1 MFKIK
6 HLIKDTMN
14 KSNREFIAENLKD
27 KIVRLQIDICNRIS
41 EQAVLGFISSSNF
54 QCLLSI
60 SSLIFNALDVQEI
73 LSDEQFSSIL
83 NLYNKALYA

>member
-1 MFKIK
+1 
-6 HLIKDTMN
+6 MN
-14 KSNREFIAENLKD
+14 ESNGEFIAENLQD
-27 KIVRLQIDICNRIS
+27 KVVRLQVDICNRIS

-60 SSLIFNALDVQEI
+60 FSLIFNALDVQEI

>member
-14 KSNREFIAENLKD
+14 EYNREFIAENLQD
-27 KIVRLQIDICNRIS
+27 KIAKLQVDTCNRIS
-41 EQAVLGFISSSNF
+41 KQANLGFVSSSDF

-60 SSLIFNALDVQEI
+60 SSLIFNALDAQEI

>member
-1 MFKIK
+1 MLKIK
-6 HLIKDTMN
+6 HLTDITMN
-14 KSNREFIAENLKD
+14 KENNKFISE
-27 KIVRLQIDICNRIS
+27 RLQDTIAQYQVDICNRITK
-41 EQAVLGFISSSNF
+41 QAILGFVSSSNF

-60 SSLIFNALDVQEI
+60 SSLIFNVLDVQEM

>member
-1 MFKIK
+1 MLKIK
-6 HLIKDTMN
+6 HLINITMDKEN
-14 KSNREFIAENLKD
+14 NEFIAE
-27 KIVRLQIDICNRIS
+27 RLQDAIAQYQVDICNRIAK
-41 EQAVLGFISSSNF
+41 QAVLGFISPSNF

-60 SSLIFNALDVQEI
+60 SSLIFNALDVQEM